1 MIFKLHFSVVKRK
14 RNAIKIIVLHET
26 LCNYRGNN
34 MFPNGL
40 RFQETSDKDGRIFH
54 SKLIRCVLHID
65 KIARFRMIYEISASN
80 SPVGRGTATG
90 R

>member
-1 MIFKLHFSVVKRK
+1 MKRCV
-14 RNAIKIIVLHET
+14 IT
-26 LCNYRGNN
+26 LWQQYVSK
-34 MFPNGL
+34 
-40 RFQETSDKDGRIFH
+40 RFQETSDKDRYIFH
-54 SKLIRCVLHID
+54 SKLIRHVLHID

>member
-26 LCNYRGNN
+26 CNYRGNN

-40 RFQETSDKDGRIFH
+40 RFQETSDKDERIFH